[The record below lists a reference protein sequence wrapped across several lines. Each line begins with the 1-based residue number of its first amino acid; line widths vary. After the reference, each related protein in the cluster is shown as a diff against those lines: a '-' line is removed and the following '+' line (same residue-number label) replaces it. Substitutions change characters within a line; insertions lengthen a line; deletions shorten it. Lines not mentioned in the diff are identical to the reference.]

1 MKKFNNYSTQYK
13 IISHSL
19 ATTNA
24 PTLATANAQ
33 NFTRDSFHNPTEQLH
48 NQNQNHGK
56 TTTNLRK
63 LSRNLSHK
71 KTLSKDRQEFINNIS
86 ASGFKQFNL

>member
-1 MKKFNNYSTQYK
+1 MKKINNYSTQYK
-13 IISHSL
+13 IIPHSS
-19 ATTNA
+19 A
-24 PTLATANAQ
+24 
-33 NFTRDSFHNPTEQLH
+33 EQLH

-56 TTTNLRK
+56 NTAK
-63 LSRNLSHK
+63 PHK

>member
-1 MKKFNNYSTQYK
+1 MKKIKNYSTQYK
-13 IISHSL
+13 IIQ
-19 ATTNA
+19 
-24 PTLATANAQ
+24 PAQ
-33 NFTRDSFHNPTEQLH
+33 LRTQLH

-56 TTTNLRK
+56 NTTNL
-63 LSRNLSHK
+63 LK

>member
-1 MKKFNNYSTQYK
+1 MKKINNYSTQYK
-13 IISHSL
+13 IISRSF
-19 ATTNA
+19 
-24 PTLATANAQ
+24 ATANAQ
-33 NFTRDSFHNPTEQLH
+33 NFTHSSTEQLH

-56 TTTNLRK
+56 NTTNLRK
-63 LSRNLSHK
+63 LSHK

>member
-1 MKKFNNYSTQYK
+1 MKKINNYSTQYK
-13 IISHSL
+13 IISHSF
-19 ATTNA
+19 AHSSA
-24 PTLATANAQ
+24 
-33 NFTRDSFHNPTEQLH
+33 EQLH

-56 TTTNLRK
+56 NSSK
-63 LSRNLSHK
+63 LHK

>member
-1 MKKFNNYSTQYK
+1 MKKINNYSTQYK
-13 IISHSL
+13 IISHSF
-19 ATTNA
+19 
-24 PTLATANAQ
+24 ATANAQ
-33 NFTRDSFHNPTEQLH
+33 NFTRSSAEQLH

-56 TTTNLRK
+56 NTTSL
-63 LSRNLSHK
+63 HK

>member
-1 MKKFNNYSTQYK
+1 MKKINNNSTQYK
-13 IISHSL
+13 IISRSFAHSS
-19 ATTNA
+19 
-24 PTLATANAQ
+24 ATANA
-33 NFTRDSFHNPTEQLH
+33 EQLH

-56 TTTNLRK
+56 NSSK
-63 LSRNLSHK
+63 PHK

>member
-1 MKKFNNYSTQYK
+1 MKKIQNYSTQYK
-13 IISHSL
+13 IIQ
-19 ATTNA
+19 
-24 PTLATANAQ
+24 PAQ
-33 NFTRDSFHNPTEQLH
+33 LRTQLH

-56 TTTNLRK
+56 NSSK
-63 LSRNLSHK
+63 PHK

>member
-1 MKKFNNYSTQYK
+1 MKKINKYSTQYYK
-13 IISHSL
+13 IISHSF
-19 ATTNA
+19 
-24 PTLATANAQ
+24 ATANAQ
-33 NFTRDSFHNPTEQLH
+33 NFTEQLH

-56 TTTNLRK
+56 NTTNLRK
-63 LSRNLSHK
+63 LLHK

>member
-1 MKKFNNYSTQYK
+1 MKKINTYSTQYK
-13 IISHSL
+13 IISHSFAPAL
-19 ATTNA
+19 AHSSA
-24 PTLATANAQ
+24 
-33 NFTRDSFHNPTEQLH
+33 EQLH

-56 TTTNLRK
+56 NSSKPQSFT
-63 LSRNLSHK
+63 HK

>member
-1 MKKFNNYSTQYK
+1 MKKINTYSTQYK
-13 IISHSL
+13 IISHSF
-19 ATTNA
+19 
-24 PTLATANAQ
+24 ATANAQ
-33 NFTRDSFHNPTEQLH
+33 NFTHSSATANAEQLH

-56 TTTNLRK
+56 NSSKPQSFT
-63 LSRNLSHK
+63 HK